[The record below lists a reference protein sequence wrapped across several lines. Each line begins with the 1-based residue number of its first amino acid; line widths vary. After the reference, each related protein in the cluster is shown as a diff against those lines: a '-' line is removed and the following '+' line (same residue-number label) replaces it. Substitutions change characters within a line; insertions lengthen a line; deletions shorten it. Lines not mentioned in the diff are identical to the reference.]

1 MAEYVHEVSADE
13 QAKIASFVR
22 WFAIGTVAFIL
33 GVILLFFTADS
44 WLRLISIESERQFI
58 EPYIELALE
67 NDFIDGD
74 PVLQDYISELT
85 LSIYDELEHEWDDSF
100 ELRVYVIES
109 EQINAFATLGGHIF
123 VFDGL
128 MKALDDENSLAMVLA
143 HEVAHVHNRD
153 PLLGAGRG
161 LLIQMAIAALSGNS
175 IDPSAINVGSE
186 VVLTSYSREQES
198 AADEL
203 ALELLHKRYGHV
215 GGATTLFEMIDVDLD
230 DEELEEFFE
239 FLSTHPDTD
248 DRIERLH
255 ALAEER
261 GWTERDPVPYPDDVK
276 SVLED

>member
-215 GGATTLFEMIDVDLD
+215 GGATNLFEMIDVDLD